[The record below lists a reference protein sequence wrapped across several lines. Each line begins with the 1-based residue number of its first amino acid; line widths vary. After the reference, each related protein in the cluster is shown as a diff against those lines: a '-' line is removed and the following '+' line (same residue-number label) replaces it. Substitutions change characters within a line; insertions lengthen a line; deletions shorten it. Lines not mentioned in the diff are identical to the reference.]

1 MENTSRNC
9 YYFATNL
16 VAGLSIFILNVRFS
30 AAYVSYFWI
39 ISFLY
44 LIYCVWHG
52 RINRNAIVR
61 ICRTD
66 WTDLKILIAGIFI
79 FYGLLLVSGLLLGDK
94 SSMKTAVEWFLYVC
108 PLFVFLFLSS
118 SNNINKGIAVGMF
131 LAIIANA
138 VLGGLQLGGI
148 VTENLRDPNGARIQG
163 FFDHPNSLGSVLAWT
178 IPFVGYFLCKS
189 KTMPQK
195 MFTLFILMLSLLCL
209 FLTNSR
215 GAAVSLITG
224 LAGTALIYAL
234 VHRNQLGIRQKLA
247 VVFLCLALAVGTG
260 AALNSSV
267 HNTRDLGER
276 QLMWSSSMQMW
287 EDHKLLGVG
296 IERWPENYY
305 SERYHP
311 AAGHEMGHYFP
322 HNMPIYFLSGA
333 GILGGIGYLCL
344 VLSMFY
350 VLMKKVIESDGIT
363 SAIPMMAA
371 FIAFIMDGMID
382 ATLTNKTVGIP
393 FYALLGYAIG
403 TFHTGREY

>member
-9 YYFATNL
+9 YYFVTNL

-30 AAYVSYFWI
+30 VAYVSYFWI

-44 LIYCVWHG
+44 LIYCVWYG
-52 RINRNAIVR
+52 RINRIAIVR

-94 SSMKTAVEWFLYVC
+94 SSMKTAVEWFLYAC
-108 PLFVFLFLSS
+108 PFFVFFILSGS
-118 SNNINKGIAVGMF
+118 YNINKGIAVGIF

-138 VLGGLQLGGI
+138 ILGESQLIGDNLYNPGG
-148 VTENLRDPNGARIQG
+148 VRIQG
-163 FFDHPNSLGSVLAWT
+163 SFNHPNSFGSVLAWT
-178 IPFVGYFLCKS
+178 IPFVGYFLYRS
-189 KTMPQK
+189 KTTSQRV
-195 MFTLFILMLSLLCL
+195 FALFVLVLSFLCL
-209 FLTNSR
+209 FLTDSR

-224 LAGTALIYAL
+224 LVVTALIYAL

-247 VVFLCLALAVGTG
+247 VVFLCLVLAVGTG
-260 AALNSSV
+260 AVLNSSV
-267 HNTRDLGER
+267 HNTRGLGER

-296 IERWPENYY
+296 IGRWPENYY

-311 AAGHEMGHYFP
+311 AEGHEMGHYFP

-344 VLSMFY
+344 VLSMLY
-350 VLMKKVIESDGIT
+350 VLLKRAIESDGIT
-363 SAIPMMAA
+363 SAIPMMAV

-403 TFHTGREY
+403 TFHTGREH

>member
-9 YYFATNL
+9 YYFVTNL

-30 AAYVSYFWI
+30 VAYVSYFWI

-44 LIYCVWHG
+44 LIYCVWYG
-52 RINRNAIVR
+52 RINRIAIVR

-94 SSMKTAVEWFLYVC
+94 SSMKTAVEWFLYAC
-108 PLFVFLFLSS
+108 PFFVLFILSGS
-118 SNNINKGIAVGMF
+118 YNINKGIAVGIF

-138 VLGGLQLGGI
+138 ILGESQLIGDNLYNPGG
-148 VTENLRDPNGARIQG
+148 VRIQG
-163 FFDHPNSLGSVLAWT
+163 SFNHPNSFGSVLAWT
-178 IPFVGYFLCKS
+178 IPFVGYFLYRS
-189 KTMPQK
+189 KTTSQRV
-195 MFTLFILMLSLLCL
+195 FASFILVLSFLCL
-209 FLTNSR
+209 FLTDSR

-224 LAGTALIYAL
+224 LVVTALIYAL

-247 VVFLCLALAVGTG
+247 VVFLCLVLAVGTG
-260 AALNSSV
+260 AVLNSSV
-267 HNTRDLGER
+267 HNTRGLGER

-296 IERWPENYY
+296 IGRWPENYY

-311 AAGHEMGHYFP
+311 AEGHEMGHYFP

-333 GILGGIGYLCL
+333 L
-344 VLSMFY
+344 V
-350 VLMKKVIESDGIT
+350 
-363 SAIPMMAA
+363 
-371 FIAFIMDGMID
+371 
-382 ATLTNKTVGIP
+382 
-393 FYALLGYAIG
+393 
-403 TFHTGREY
+403 

>member
-9 YYFATNL
+9 YYFVTNL

-30 AAYVSYFWI
+30 VAYVSYFWI

-44 LIYCVWHG
+44 LIYCVWYG
-52 RINRNAIVR
+52 RINRIAIVR

-94 SSMKTAVEWFLYVC
+94 SSMKTAVEWFLYAC
-108 PLFVFLFLSS
+108 PFFVFFILSGS
-118 SNNINKGIAVGMF
+118 YNINKGIAVGIF

-138 VLGGLQLGGI
+138 ILGESQLIGDNLYNPGG
-148 VTENLRDPNGARIQG
+148 VRIQG
-163 FFDHPNSLGSVLAWT
+163 SFNHPNSFGSVLAWT
-178 IPFVGYFLCKS
+178 IPFVGYFLYRS
-189 KTMPQK
+189 KTTSQRV
-195 MFTLFILMLSLLCL
+195 FASFILVLSFLCL
-209 FLTNSR
+209 FLTDSR

-224 LAGTALIYAL
+224 LVVTALIYAL

-296 IERWPENYY
+296 IGRWPENYY

-393 FYALLGYAIG
+393 FYVLLGYAIG

>member
-9 YYFATNL
+9 YYFVTNL

-30 AAYVSYFWI
+30 VAYVSYFWI

-52 RINRNAIVR
+52 RISRNAIVR

-79 FYGLLLVSGLLLGDK
+79 FYGLLLASGLLLGDK
-94 SSMKTAVEWFLYVC
+94 SSMKTAVEWFLYAC
-108 PLFVFLFLSS
+108 PFFVLFILSGS
-118 SNNINKGIAVGMF
+118 YNINKGIAVGIF

-138 VLGGLQLGGI
+138 ILGESQLIGDNLYNPGG
-148 VTENLRDPNGARIQG
+148 VRIQG
-163 FFDHPNSLGSVLAWT
+163 SFNHPNSFGSVLAWT
-178 IPFVGYFLCKS
+178 IPFVGYFLYRS
-189 KTMPQK
+189 KTTSQGV
-195 MFTLFILMLSLLCL
+195 FALFILVLSFLCL
-209 FLTNSR
+209 FLTDSR

-224 LAGTALIYAL
+224 LVVTALIYAL

-247 VVFLCLALAVGTG
+247 VVFLCLVLAVGTG
-260 AALNSSV
+260 AVLNSSV
-267 HNTRDLGER
+267 HNTRGLGER

-296 IERWPENYY
+296 IGRWPENYY

-311 AAGHEMGHYFP
+311 AEGHEMGHYFP

-344 VLSMFY
+344 VLSMLY
-350 VLMKKVIESDGIT
+350 VLLKRAIESDGIT
-363 SAIPMMAA
+363 SAIPMMAV

-403 TFHTGREY
+403 TFHTGREH

>member
-9 YYFATNL
+9 YYFVTNL

-30 AAYVSYFWI
+30 VAYVSYFWI

-44 LIYCVWHG
+44 LIYCVWYG
-52 RINRNAIVR
+52 RINRIAIVR

-94 SSMKTAVEWFLYVC
+94 SSMKTAVEWFLYAC
-108 PLFVFLFLSS
+108 PFFVFFILSGS
-118 SNNINKGIAVGMF
+118 YNINKGIAVGIF

-138 VLGGLQLGGI
+138 ILGESQLIGDNLYNPGG
-148 VTENLRDPNGARIQG
+148 VRIQG
-163 FFDHPNSLGSVLAWT
+163 SFNHPNSFGSVLAWT
-178 IPFVGYFLCKS
+178 IPFVGYFLHRS
-189 KTMPQK
+189 KTTSQRV
-195 MFTLFILMLSLLCL
+195 FASFILVLSFLCL
-209 FLTNSR
+209 FLTDSR

-224 LAGTALIYAL
+224 LVVTALIYAL

-247 VVFLCLALAVGTG
+247 VVFLCLVLAVGTG
-260 AALNSSV
+260 AVLNSSV
-267 HNTRDLGER
+267 HNTRGLGER

-296 IERWPENYY
+296 IGRWPENYY

-311 AAGHEMGHYFP
+311 AEGHEMGHYFP

-344 VLSMFY
+344 VLSMLY
-350 VLMKKVIESDGIT
+350 VLLKRAIESDGIT
-363 SAIPMMAA
+363 SAIPMMAV

-403 TFHTGREY
+403 TFHTGREH

>member
-1 MENTSRNC
+1 MEKTSRNC
-9 YYFATNL
+9 YYFVTNL

-30 AAYVSYFWI
+30 VAYVSYFWI

-44 LIYCVWHG
+44 LIYCVWYG
-52 RINRNAIVR
+52 RINRIAIVR

-94 SSMKTAVEWFLYVC
+94 SSMKTAVEWFLYAC
-108 PLFVFLFLSS
+108 PFFVLFILSGS
-118 SNNINKGIAVGMF
+118 YNINKGIAVGIF

-138 VLGGLQLGGI
+138 ILGESQLIGDNLYNPGG
-148 VTENLRDPNGARIQG
+148 VRIQG
-163 FFDHPNSLGSVLAWT
+163 SFNHPNSFGSVLAWT
-178 IPFVGYFLCKS
+178 IPFVGYFLYRS
-189 KTMPQK
+189 KTTSQRV
-195 MFTLFILMLSLLCL
+195 FASFILVLSFLCL
-209 FLTNSR
+209 FLTDSR

-224 LAGTALIYAL
+224 LVVTALIYAL

-247 VVFLCLALAVGTG
+247 VVFLCLVLAVGTG
-260 AALNSSV
+260 AVLNSSV
-267 HNTRDLGER
+267 HNTRGLGER

-296 IERWPENYY
+296 IGRWPENYY

-311 AAGHEMGHYFP
+311 AEGHEMGHYFP

-344 VLSMFY
+344 VLSMLY
-350 VLMKKVIESDGIT
+350 VLLKRAIESDGIT
-363 SAIPMMAA
+363 SAIPMMAV

-403 TFHTGREY
+403 TSHTGREH